1 VLCDN
6 TTSPLILANNSSALR
21 AQHCVTVVILA
32 RFYELILWMTA
43 IDAAMLSERSDSSF
57 FAALRM
63 VPSVINGQSHPPHS
77 SGPTESYL
85 VTTEVPPLQPLNT
98 VAPPP
103 LPPPMWPPREQLLFI
118 MHKEH
123 TTSYQFKKMSTI
135 TGAVTM
141 QIHAARMTARI

>member
-103 LPPPMWPPREQLLFI
+103 FHPPCDLPGNSSCLSCI
-118 MHKEH
+118 K
-123 TTSYQFKKMSTI
+123 STLHHI
-135 TGAVTM
+135 SLRKC
-141 QIHAARMTARI
+141 QQ